1 MIYIYNAFTQGVYGV
16 CMVKWVRAMVFNDSI
31 NNIPVISWRSV
42 FLLVETGVPGE
53 NHRPVASH

>member
-1 MIYIYNAFTQGVYGV
+1 
-16 CMVKWVRAMVFNDSI
+16 MVKWVRAMVFNDSI

-42 FLLVETGVPGE
+42 FLLVETGVPDE